1 MLLCLASSTFKK
13 SSWVRHASVLTALPP
28 NPSSSSRAFE
38 CSSSHIVTPASAP
51 LTTPSNNAFNPDYI
65 PKKTKAR
72 LTLTELRDV
81 LDTSKILLQR
91 LQQDYVAQAEDNR
104 QLQELAKEQLE
115 LIKTLRRLHP
125 VPDDEDN

>member
-1 MLLCLASSTFKK
+1 MLLCLASSSFKK
-13 SSWVRHASVLTALPP
+13 PTWVRHASVLTALPP
-28 NPSSSSRAFE
+28 NPTQSRVIE
-38 CSSSHIVTPASAP
+38 CNTPHIVTPASAP

-65 PKKTKAR
+65 PNKTKAR

-91 LQQDYVAQAEDNR
+91 LQQDYVAQTEDNR

-115 LIKTLRRLHP
+115 LIKTLQRQHRSP
-125 VPDDEDN
+125 EDDEN